1 MSGATD
7 AASTGAVRGGR
18 RLALLLAGPLLL
30 AGVGAWAWFA
40 GGRYVTTDNAYLKA
54 DVVGIAS
61 RVAGQVTTVSARTN
75 GRVAAG
81 DPLFSID
88 RAPLEVALAHAEA
101 ALSAARAEVAGQ
113 RATLAR
119 RRAELSA
126 ARVALAQAEREA
138 SRLEPLVARGIASR
152 VTYDRATYEA
162 RAANEQRVTA
172 ERAVAEAEAA
182 LGSAQSGATDGH
194 PRVRLA
200 AADVARARLDLAYA
214 ETRAT
219 VPGTLATVTLHAGE
233 YVEAGKA
240 VLHLVA
246 SDRPWIEANLKETQL
261 EHLVPGQS
269 AEVRIDAYPGV
280 VWRARVDSL
289 GPASGAEF
297 ALLPPDNASGNWVK
311 IVQRVPI
318 RLEFDTGNPPLPLRA
333 GTSVEVRIDT
343 GERNVRWR
351 RLFGAG
357 A

>member
-1 MSGATD
+1 MS
-7 AASTGAVRGGR
+7 AAAEVVPAGGVRGGR
-18 RLALLLAGPLLL
+18 RVALLVAGPLAL
-30 AGVGAWAWFA
+30 AVAGGWAWLA

-54 DVVGIAS
+54 DVVGVAS
-61 RVAGQVTTVSARTN
+61 RVAGQVTTVPARTN
-75 GRVAAG
+75 AKVAVG
-81 DPLFSID
+81 DLLFALD

-101 ALSAARAEVAGQ
+101 ALSAARTGVEGQ
-113 RATLAR
+113 RATLGR

-126 ARVALAQAEREA
+126 ARVALTQAEREA
-138 SRLEPLVARGIASR
+138 ARLEPLVARGIASR
-152 VTYDRATYEA
+152 IAYDRATYEA
-162 RAANEQRVTA
+162 RAANEQLVTA

-182 LGSAQSGATDGH
+182 LGSAQSGSADAH
-194 PRVRLA
+194 PDVRLA

-311 IVQRVPI
+311 VVQRVPI
-318 RLEFDTGNPPLPLRA
+318 RLEFDAGNPPLPLRA

-351 RLFGAG
+351 RWFGGG